1 MNFQIPQFIEVEDKI
16 FGPLSFKQFLYL
28 VGGAGFAYLAYN
40 LFSFLPL
47 HMNAVPALALAG
59 FGFALAFYKVND
71 RPMIKAV
78 ESAFWY
84 YLRGRLY
91 LWKKDGVGTKTPTTI
106 PETANRQQD
115 SNLPKFSESKLKD
128 LSWSLD
134 VNEKIK

>member
-28 VGGAGFAYLAYN
+28 VGGAGIAYLIYN
-40 LFSFLPL
+40 FLSFLPF
-47 HMNAVPALALAG
+47 HAGAIPALAAAG

-91 LWKKDGVGTKTPTTI
+91 LW
-106 PETANRQQD
+106 
-115 SNLPKFSESKLKD
+115 
-128 LSWSLD
+128 
-134 VNEKIK
+134 